1 MYWSDFFY
9 ILTLVLFVV
18 SLIMSG
24 MVRRRFKRYAE
35 ERTAN
40 GMTGA
45 MAADRI
51 LRANGITDVTIVQ
64 TAGNEFEF
72 IAGAQKAVI
81 DYIVGF
87 VHFAGRE
94 FYIND
99 LFKSHGE
106 EIKSYR
112 TVGFHKH
119 FQAFIEQSLC
129 QRRSIFLQCGFSA
142 GDLNKVYIT
151 GFDFG
156 NQFSYGAVFAGVFFL
171 SIACIAI
178 AAS

>member
-64 TAGNEFEF
+64 TAGTLTDN
-72 IAGAQKAVI
+72 
-81 DYIVGF
+81 Y
-87 VHFAGRE
+87 
-94 FYIND
+94 NP
-99 LFKSHGE
+99 
-106 EIKSYR
+106 
-112 TVGFHKH
+112 TNT
-119 FQAFIEQSLC
+119 SL
-129 QRRSIFLQCGFSA
+129 
-142 GDLNKVYIT
+142 
-151 GFDFG
+151 
-156 NQFSYGAVFAGVFFL
+156 
-171 SIACIAI
+171 
-178 AAS
+178 

>member
-51 LRANGITDVTIVQ
+51 LRANGITDVTIPEGV
-64 TAGNEFEF
+64 TT
-72 IAGAQKAVI
+72 IGA
-81 DYIVGF
+81 Y
-87 VHFAGRE
+87 
-94 FYIND
+94 
-99 LFKSHGE
+99 
-106 EIKSYR
+106 
-112 TVGFHKH
+112 
-119 FQAFIEQSLC
+119 AFFRCSALERVTIPEDVSAIEKYVFTQCALKTIMLPSSI
-129 QRRSIFLQCGFSA
+129 RSIGEGAFVGNNELTSLTIPFCFSNFN
-142 GDLNKVYIT
+142 L
-151 GFDFG
+151 F
-156 NQFSYGAVFAGVFFL
+156 
-171 SIACIAI
+171 
-178 AAS
+178 